1 MKAQFE
7 KVTSSEGS
15 SFKFFKYE
23 SNKFEAPWHFHPEYE
38 LCYIKEGRGIRY
50 VGHSIED
57 FAENELVLVGSNLPH
72 CWKSEKDYHGTSISI
87 VLQWDENVLGENW
100 LEKEE
105 FAQIRSLLKK
115 AATGIKFDSYTTDKV
130 RPILEKEVK
139 NKPFSKIITL
149 LQILQILTEA
159 QDYERL
165 SVDGYKGVL
174 STEAG
179 DRINLLYNYVDEN
192 YKRKITL
199 NEVSSM
205 VSMSEEAFCRFFK
218 KVLNKPFFTFINEY
232 RINVAC
238 KLLIESELQVSEIAY
253 QSGYESLPFFYRQFQ
268 KFKDTSPLAYRK
280 MYRRIGA

>member
-23 SNKFEAPWHFHPEYE
+23 SNKFKAPWHFHPEYE
-38 LCYIKEGRGIRY
+38 LCYIKQGRGIRY

-57 FAENELVLVGSNLPH
+57 FSEDELVLIGSNLPH
-72 CWKSEKDYHGTSISI
+72 CWKTAQDYQGTSISI
-87 VLQWDENVLGENW
+87 IMQWDKDVLGDNW
-100 LEKEE
+100 LDKEE
-105 FAQIRSLLKK
+105 FVQIRNLLKK
-115 AATGIKFDSYTTDKV
+115 ASTGLKFSADTTNKV
-130 RPILEKEVK
+130 RPILEKEVE
-139 NKPFSKIITL
+139 NKPFGKIITL

-159 QDYERL
+159 EEYDRL
-165 SVDGYKGVL
+165 SVDGYKGIL

-179 DRINLLYNYVDEN
+179 DRINLLYNYVEEN
-192 YKRKITL
+192 YKKKITL

-218 KVLNKPFFTFINEY
+218 RVLNKPFFTFINEY
-232 RINVAC
+232 RINIAC

-280 MYRRIGA
+280 MYRRIEA